1 MIYDIRE
8 FEITLEKMRTM
19 EAEAGDYYAK
29 CASVF
34 GEQYDFWHKIA
45 DEEYNH
51 RDILKRLIGIVKL
64 NPEKFSWNMPVQM
77 KVINTLLE
85 SVRTNTDRLGTGK
98 LTLKEALNFAVTI
111 EDTMTETSYDEIII
125 TDDEEINTIIN
136 EITEETADHKNRII
150 EMTEKFNQ
158 EK

>member
-1 MIYDIRE
+1 MIYDMKE
-8 FEITLEKMRTM
+8 FEFTLEKMRTM
-19 EAEAGDYYAK
+19 EAEARDYYAK

-34 GEQYDFWHKIA
+34 EEHFEFWHKIA

-51 RDILKRLIGIVKL
+51 RDILKRLIGIVNL
-64 NPEKFSWNMPVQM
+64 NPEKFSWNLPVQM

-85 SVRTNTDRLGTGK
+85 SVRTNTDRLGAGR
-98 LTLKEALNFAVTI
+98 LNLKDALNFAVTI

-125 TDDEEINTIIN
+125 TDDEEINTITN
-136 EITEETADHKNRII
+136 EITEQTADHKHRIS
-150 EMTEKFNQ
+150 EMAEQFNQ